1 MVTPGA
7 RDSGLGPEKRRL
19 LPEKKREEERKCRFP
34 GMEAKAGPIP
44 GAGQETTLQPNS
56 GWLTAKLKG
65 RQVTA

>member
-1 MVTPGA
+1 
-7 RDSGLGPEKRRL
+7 
-19 LPEKKREEERKCRFP
+19 
-34 GMEAKAGPIP
+34 MEAKAGPVP